1 VPGLFR
7 AKLYTAGDAL
17 AAGAFLLLWL
27 AIWPFWLFLSR
38 HFPGLFTR
46 SPSSHG

>member
-1 VPGLFR
+1 MRSLSR

-27 AIWPFWLFLSR
+27 AIWPVWLFLSR
-38 HFPGLFTR
+38 HFPGLFTK
-46 SPSSHG
+46 SSSSHG